1 MHGNP
6 GPGRDFHFRSDTDI
20 HLSTVSSDG
29 ESRFHARGFAL
40 QKRPISRSRVRQP
53 GTYPVRD
60 PLRDLLLELD

>member
-29 ESRFHARGFAL
+29 ESRFHARGVRFTKTADFAL
-40 QKRPISRSRVRQP
+40 ESQTAWHLSC
-53 GTYPVRD
+53 
-60 PLRDLLLELD
+60 

>member
-29 ESRFHARGFAL
+29 ESRFHARG
-40 QKRPISRSRVRQP
+40 VRFTKTADSAP
-53 GTYPVRD
+53 
-60 PLRDLLLELD
+60 